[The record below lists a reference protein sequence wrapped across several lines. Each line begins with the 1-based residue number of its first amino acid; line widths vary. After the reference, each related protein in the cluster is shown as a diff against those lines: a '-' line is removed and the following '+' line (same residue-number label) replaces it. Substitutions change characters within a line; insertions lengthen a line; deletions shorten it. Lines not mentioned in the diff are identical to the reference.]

1 MSRGWV
7 VPGLNQWLWDDLKDT
22 DFSYL
27 SPSPSSG
34 VGISSGMSPNTG
46 VPNLQAV
53 DQYFLSDQQQH
64 KVRNKGHIKVMSLN
78 HSETVH
84 PTPTHGKIVFHEIGP
99 LC

>member
-46 VPNLQAV
+46 VPNL
-53 DQYFLSDQQQH
+53 
-64 KVRNKGHIKVMSLN
+64 
-78 HSETVH
+78 
-84 PTPTHGKIVFHEIGP
+84 
-99 LC
+99 